1 MQETILI
8 SKGGIVV
15 AETQHKMVLST
26 TEPNNGINLVR
37 IRQGDVLTQKF
48 VVEVVENGKLKTFE
62 GLVPFFINTTKFG
75 ENQPVEQKVQE
86 YSPAQARLVY
96 TLSEPD
102 WQWGGENTAHFSFR
116 SLNGDGTWSEQFSTQ
131 DFTYRVISGISR
143 SQLRDSGYVWTFE
156 DLLRK
161 FKDYMDQGKNDW
173 EQWLEDN
180 REILENIDPGGTI
193 INILN
198 EAKGDYESLADRL
211 NQKYQVPVG
220 SSQIRETTRFF
231 DYDTMKY
238 VDLVPRNLNTVVN
251 SVNNS
256 KFNFS
261 FITDIHVDNHNLRID
276 GVGYKDAYYLRHW
289 RAIPQFQK
297 LGNKTD
303 VMIYGGDN
311 IDGGLGSLGNDTG
324 IIDEWSARHSM
335 LGTLKRFTNAAV
347 AGQEKP
353 VIICKGNHD
362 ACFEPAWRKRKGML
376 CNADFEEYWNGL
388 YGGVLFPDKNVAIY
402 RFDTCDFYEGGTGDK
417 YVDGYSN
424 ETPGVFSAKQ
434 INAFGEWLV
443 NVPRNYHV
451 VLVGHTPLR
460 LASANVRNINMISA
474 LVEGFKSGSPVTI
487 NWADLGQPNDGSFG
501 GSKTFTMNAKG
512 AGVVVGYFC
521 GHWHQHLEDMFGTV
535 KMIICDVGFSQTASQ
550 VDTPDELAF
559 YKIEVDTA
567 TRKVTSKGVGRAKDF
582 TYNY

>member
-1 MQETILI
+1 MA
-8 SKGGIVV
+8 KVNYK
-15 AETQHKMVLST
+15 AVLSL
-26 TEPNNGINLVR
+26 TEPNHQIFLRFRQDDTQTQTLSVEITANGRLFPFVGYTVEFVNITRSDSGQPIVERVDKVYPQEAR
-37 IRQGDVLTQKF
+37 IEFTLGARSLQWLGKNKAYFSFKDSTGNEVFSTNNF
-48 VVEVVENGKLKTFE
+48 EYEVVHGVHK
-62 GLVPFFINTTKFG
+62 
-75 ENQPVEQKVQE
+75 
-86 YSPAQARLVY
+86 
-96 TLSEPD
+96 EPI
-102 WQWGGENTAHFSFR
+102 
-116 SLNGDGTWSEQFSTQ
+116 L
-131 DFTYRVISGISR
+131 
-143 SQLRDSGYVWTFE
+143 DSGYLWKVEELIERITSYALENQLEWE
-156 DLLRK
+156 KLI
-161 FKDYMDQGKNDW
+161 ND
-173 EQWLEDN
+173 N
-180 REILENIDPGGTI
+180 KKILESIDPGGKI
-193 INILN
+193 LAILN
-198 EAKGDYESLADRL
+198 EAKGDYASLADRL
-211 NQKYQVPVG
+211 NQKFQVPVG

-231 DYDTMKY
+231 DYDAMQY
-238 VDLVPRNLNTVVN
+238 VDLVPRNLNAVID
-251 SVNNS
+251 SVDNS

-324 IIDEWSARHSM
+324 IIDEWGARHSM
-335 LGTLKRFTNAAV
+335 LGTLRRFTNAAV
-347 AGQEKP
+347 AGQGKP

-362 ACFEPAWRKRKGML
+362 ACFEPTWRKRKGML

-388 YGGVLFPDKNVAIY
+388 YGGTLFPDKNVAIY

-443 NVPRNYHV
+443 NVPRNYHI

-460 LASANVRNINMISA
+460 LTSANVRNINMISA

-501 GSKTFTMNAKG
+501 GSKTFAMNTKG

-535 KMIICDVGFSQTASQ
+535 KMILCDVGFSQTASQ

-567 TRKVTSKGVGRAKDF
+567 TRKVTSKGVGRAKNF

>member
-1 MQETILI
+1 MA
-8 SKGGIVV
+8 KVKYR
-15 AETQHKMVLST
+15 AVLSL
-26 TEPNNGINLVR
+26 TEPNHQIFLRFRQDDTQTQTLSVEITADGRLFPFVGYTVEFVNVTRSDSGQPIVEHVDKVYPQEAR
-37 IRQGDVLTQKF
+37 IEFTLGTRSLQWLGKNKAYFSFKDSTGNEVFSTNNF
-48 VVEVVENGKLKTFE
+48 EYEVVHGVHK
-62 GLVPFFINTTKFG
+62 
-75 ENQPVEQKVQE
+75 
-86 YSPAQARLVY
+86 
-96 TLSEPD
+96 EPI
-102 WQWGGENTAHFSFR
+102 
-116 SLNGDGTWSEQFSTQ
+116 L
-131 DFTYRVISGISR
+131 
-143 SQLRDSGYVWTFE
+143 DSGYLWKVEELIERLTSYALENQLEWE
-156 DLLRK
+156 KLI
-161 FKDYMDQGKNDW
+161 ND
-173 EQWLEDN
+173 N
-180 REILENIDPGGTI
+180 KKILESIDPGGKI
-193 INILN
+193 LAILN
-198 EAKGDYESLADRL
+198 EAKGDYASLADRL
-211 NQKYQVPVG
+211 NQKFQVPVG

-238 VDLVPRNLNTVVN
+238 VDLVPRNLNTVIN
-251 SVNNS
+251 SVDNG

-311 IDGGLGSLGNDTG
+311 IDGGNGSLDGAIG

-362 ACFEPAWRKRKGML
+362 ACFDPAWRKRKGML

-417 YVDGYSN
+417 YTDGYD
-424 ETPGVFSAKQ
+424 EKTPGAFSAKQ
-434 INAFGEWLV
+434 INDFGEWLA

-451 VLVGHTPLR
+451 VLVGHTPLG
-460 LASANVRNINMISA
+460 LSKFPVRNENMIST
-474 LVEGFKSGSPVTI
+474 LIEGFKSGSPVTI
-487 NWADLGQPNDGSFG
+487 DWSKLGQPNDGSFG
-501 GSKTFTMNAKG
+501 GSKTFAMNTKG

-521 GHWHQHLEDMFGTV
+521 GHWHEQVEGAFGTV
-535 KMIICDVGFSQTASQ
+535 KMILCDVGFSQTANQ

-567 TRKVTSKGVGRAKDF
+567 TRKVTSKGVGHARDF
-582 TYNY
+582 AYNY

>member
-1 MQETILI
+1 
-8 SKGGIVV
+8 
-15 AETQHKMVLST
+15 
-26 TEPNNGINLVR
+26 
-37 IRQGDVLTQKF
+37 
-48 VVEVVENGKLKTFE
+48 
-62 GLVPFFINTTKFG
+62 
-75 ENQPVEQKVQE
+75 
-86 YSPAQARLVY
+86 
-96 TLSEPD
+96 
-102 WQWGGENTAHFSFR
+102 
-116 SLNGDGTWSEQFSTQ
+116 
-131 DFTYRVISGISR
+131 
-143 SQLRDSGYVWTFE
+143 
-156 DLLRK
+156 
-161 FKDYMDQGKNDW
+161 MDQGKNDW

-211 NQKYQVPVG
+211 NKKYQVPVG

-311 IDGGLGSLGNDTG
+311 IDGGLGSLGNDIG

-347 AGQEKP
+347 TGQEKP

-388 YGGVLFPDKNVAIY
+388 YGGTLFPDKNVAIY

-417 YVDGYSN
+417 YVDGYSDT
-424 ETPGVFSAKQ
+424 TPGAFSAKQ
-434 INAFGEWLV
+434 INDFGEWLV
-443 NVPRNYHV
+443 NVPRNYHI
-451 VLVGHTPLR
+451 VLVGHTPLT
-460 LASANVRNINMISA
+460 LSKFPVRNENMIST
-474 LVEGFKSGSPVTI
+474 LIEGFKSGSPVTI
-487 NWADLGQPNDGSFG
+487 DWSKLGQPNDGSFG
-501 GSKTFTMNAKG
+501 GSKTFAMNTKG

-521 GHWHQHLEDMFGTV
+521 GHWHEQVEGTFGTV
-535 KMIICDVGFSQTASQ
+535 KMILCDVGFSQKAS
-550 VDTPDELAF
+550 EL
-559 YKIEVDTA
+559 
-567 TRKVTSKGVGRAKDF
+567 
-582 TYNY
+582 

>member
-1 MQETILI
+1 MARINYR
-8 SKGGIVV
+8 
-15 AETQHKMVLST
+15 AVLSL
-26 TEPNNGINLVR
+26 TEPNHQIFLR
-37 IRQGDVLTQKF
+37 FRQDDTQTQTLS
-48 VVEVVENGKLKTFE
+48 VEITANGKLF
-62 GLVPFFINTTKFG
+62 PFTGYTVEFVNITRSDSG
-75 ENQPVEQKVQE
+75 QPIVERVDKVYPQE
-86 YSPAQARLVY
+86 ARIEF
-96 TLSEPD
+96 TLGARSL
-102 WQWGGENTAHFSFR
+102 QWLGKNKAYFSFKD
-116 SLNGDGTWSEQFSTQ
+116 STGNEVFSTNN
-131 DFTYRVISGISR
+131 FEYEVVHGVHKEPI
-143 SQLRDSGYVWTFE
+143 LDSGYLWKVEELIERITSYALENQLEWE
-156 DLLRK
+156 KLI
-161 FKDYMDQGKNDW
+161 ND
-173 EQWLEDN
+173 N
-180 REILENIDPGGTI
+180 KKILESIDPGGKI
-193 INILN
+193 LAILN
-198 EAKGDYESLADRL
+198 EAKGDYASLADRL
-211 NQKYQVPVG
+211 NQNFQVPVG

-231 DYDTMKY
+231 DYDTMQY
-238 VDLVPRNLNTVVN
+238 VDLVPRNLNAVID
-251 SVNNS
+251 SVDNS

-311 IDGGLGSLGNDTG
+311 IDGGNGSLDGAIG

-417 YVDGYSN
+417 YVDGYST
-424 ETPGVFSAKQ
+424 EAPGVFSAKQ

-451 VLVGHTPLR
+451 VLVGHTPLG
-460 LASANVRNINMISA
+460 LSKFPVRNENMIST
-474 LVEGFKSGSPVTI
+474 LIEGFKSGSPVTI

-501 GSKTFTMNAKG
+501 GSKTFAMNTKG

-535 KMIICDVGFSQTASQ
+535 KMILCDVGFSQTASQ

-582 TYNY
+582 AYNY

>member
-1 MQETILI
+1 
-8 SKGGIVV
+8 
-15 AETQHKMVLST
+15 
-26 TEPNNGINLVR
+26 
-37 IRQGDVLTQKF
+37 
-48 VVEVVENGKLKTFE
+48 
-62 GLVPFFINTTKFG
+62 
-75 ENQPVEQKVQE
+75 
-86 YSPAQARLVY
+86 
-96 TLSEPD
+96 
-102 WQWGGENTAHFSFR
+102 
-116 SLNGDGTWSEQFSTQ
+116 
-131 DFTYRVISGISR
+131 
-143 SQLRDSGYVWTFE
+143 FE

-161 FKDYMDQGKNDW
+161 FKNYMDQGKNDW

-311 IDGGLGSLGNDTG
+311 IDGGNGSLDGAIG

-362 ACFEPAWRKRKGML
+362 ACFEAAWRKRKGML

-417 YVDGYSN
+417 YTDGYSD
-424 ETPGVFSAKQ
+424 TAPGAFSAKQ

-451 VLVGHTPLR
+451 VLVGHTPLGLSR
-460 LASANVRNINMISA
+460 FPVRNENMIST
-474 LVEGFKSGSPVTI
+474 LIEGFKSGSPVTI
-487 NWADLGQPNDGSFG
+487 DWSKLGQPNDGSFG
-501 GSKTFTMNAKG
+501 GSKTFAMNTKG
-512 AGVVVGYFC
+512 IGVVVGYFC
-521 GHWHQHLEDMFGTV
+521 GHWHEQVEGTFGTV
-535 KMIICDVGFSQTASQ
+535 KMILCDVGFSQTAKQ

-567 TRKVTSKGVGRAKDF
+567 TRKVTSKGVGRARDF

>member
-1 MQETILI
+1 MA
-8 SKGGIVV
+8 KVNYK
-15 AETQHKMVLST
+15 AVLSL
-26 TEPNNGINLVR
+26 TEPNHQIFLRFRQDDTQTQTLSVEITANGRLFPFVGYTVEFVNITRSDSGQPIVERVDKVYPQEAR
-37 IRQGDVLTQKF
+37 IEFTLGTRSLQWLGKNKAYFSFKDSTGNEVFSTNNF
-48 VVEVVENGKLKTFE
+48 EYEVVHGVHK
-62 GLVPFFINTTKFG
+62 
-75 ENQPVEQKVQE
+75 
-86 YSPAQARLVY
+86 
-96 TLSEPD
+96 EPI
-102 WQWGGENTAHFSFR
+102 
-116 SLNGDGTWSEQFSTQ
+116 L
-131 DFTYRVISGISR
+131 
-143 SQLRDSGYVWTFE
+143 DSGYLWKVEELIERITSYALENQLEWE
-156 DLLRK
+156 KLI
-161 FKDYMDQGKNDW
+161 ND
-173 EQWLEDN
+173 N
-180 REILENIDPGGTI
+180 KKILESIDPGGKI
-193 INILN
+193 LAILN
-198 EAKGDYESLADRL
+198 EAKGDYVSLADRL
-211 NQKYQVPVG
+211 NQKFHVPVG

-231 DYDTMKY
+231 DYDAMQY
-238 VDLVPRNLNTVVN
+238 VDLVPRNLNAVID
-251 SVNNS
+251 SVDNS

-347 AGQEKP
+347 TGQEKP

-362 ACFEPAWRKRKGML
+362 ACFGPAWRKRKGML
-376 CNADFEEYWNGL
+376 CNADFEEYWSGL
-388 YGGVLFPDKNVAIY
+388 YGGTLFPDKNVAIY

-417 YVDGYSN
+417 YVDGYSDT
-424 ETPGVFSAKQ
+424 TPGVFSAKQ

-443 NVPRNYHV
+443 NVPRNYHI
-451 VLVGHTPLR
+451 VLVGHIPLR
-460 LASANVRNINMISA
+460 LTSANVRNINMISA

-501 GSKTFTMNAKG
+501 GSKTFAMNTKG

-521 GHWHQHLEDMFGTV
+521 GHWHQHLEGMFGTV
-535 KMIICDVGFSQTASQ
+535 KMILCDVGFSQTASQ

>member
-1 MQETILI
+1 MA
-8 SKGGIVV
+8 KVKYK
-15 AETQHKMVLST
+15 AVLSL
-26 TEPNNGINLVR
+26 TEPNHQIFLR
-37 IRQGDVLTQKF
+37 FRQDDTQTQTLS
-48 VVEVVENGKLKTFE
+48 VEITANGKLF
-62 GLVPFFINTTKFG
+62 PFAGYTVEFVNITRSDSG
-75 ENQPVEQKVQE
+75 QPIVEHVDKVYPQE
-86 YSPAQARLVY
+86 ARIEF
-96 TLSEPD
+96 TLGARSL
-102 WQWGGENTAHFSFR
+102 QWLGKNKAYFSFKD
-116 SLNGDGTWSEQFSTQ
+116 STGNEVFSTN
-131 DFTYRVISGISR
+131 DFEYEVVHGVHKGPI
-143 SQLRDSGYVWTFE
+143 LDSGYLWEVEELIERLTSYA
-156 DLLRK
+156 L
-161 FKDYMDQGKNDW
+161 KNQLEW
-173 EQWLEDN
+173 EKLINDN
-180 REILENIDPGGTI
+180 KEILKSIDPGGKILAT
-193 INILN
+193 LN
-198 EAKGDYESLADRL
+198 EAKGDYASLSDRL
-211 NQKYQVPVG
+211 NQKFQVPVG

-238 VDLVPRNLNTVVN
+238 VDLVPRNLNTVID
-251 SVNNS
+251 SVDDG

-276 GVGYKDAYYLRHW
+276 GVGYKNASYLRHW

-324 IIDEWSARHSM
+324 IIDEWNARHSM

-362 ACFEPAWRKRKGML
+362 VCFEPAWRKRKGML

-388 YGGVLFPDKNVAIY
+388 YGGVLFPDKNAAIY

-417 YVDGYSN
+417 YADGYSD
-424 ETPGVFSAKQ
+424 TAPGAFSAKQ

-451 VLVGHTPLR
+451 VLVGHVPLG
-460 LASANVRNINMISA
+460 LSKFPVRNENMIST
-474 LVEGFKSGSPVTI
+474 LIEGFKSGSPVTI
-487 NWADLGQPNDGSFG
+487 DWSKLGQPNDGLFG
-501 GSKTFTMNAKG
+501 GLKTFAMNTKG

-521 GHWHQHLEDMFGTV
+521 GHWHEQVEGAFGTV
-535 KMIICDVGFSQTASQ
+535 KMILCDVGFTHTASQ

-567 TRKVTSKGVGRAKDF
+567 TRKVTSKGVGRARDF

>member
-1 MQETILI
+1 MARINYR
-8 SKGGIVV
+8 
-15 AETQHKMVLST
+15 AVLSL
-26 TEPNNGINLVR
+26 TEPNHQIFLR
-37 IRQGDVLTQKF
+37 FRQDDAQTQTLS
-48 VVEVVENGKLKTFE
+48 VEITANGKLFPFTDYAVEFVNITRSDSGQPIVE
-62 GLVPFFINTTKFG
+62 SVPNVY
-75 ENQPVEQKVQE
+75 PQE
-86 YSPAQARLVY
+86 ARIEF
-96 TLSEPD
+96 TLGARSL
-102 WQWGGENTAHFSFR
+102 QWLGKNKAYFSFKD
-116 SLNGDGTWSEQFSTQ
+116 STGNEVFSTNN
-131 DFTYRVISGISR
+131 FEYEVVHGVHKEPI
-143 SQLRDSGYVWTFE
+143 LDSGYLWKVEELIERLTSYALENQLEWE
-156 DLLRK
+156 KLI
-161 FKDYMDQGKNDW
+161 ND
-173 EQWLEDN
+173 N
-180 REILENIDPGGTI
+180 KEILESIDPGGKI
-193 INILN
+193 LAILN
-198 EAKGDYESLADRL
+198 EAKGDYASLADRL
-211 NQKYQVPVG
+211 NQKFQVPVG

-238 VDLVPRNLNTVVN
+238 VDLVPRNLNSVIN
-251 SVNNS
+251 SVDNS

-311 IDGGLGSLGNDTG
+311 IDGGLGSLGSDIG

-347 AGQEKP
+347 AGQDKP

-362 ACFEPAWRKRKGML
+362 ACFDPAWRKRKGML

-388 YGGVLFPDKNVAIY
+388 NGGVLFPDKNVAIY
-402 RFDTCDFYEGGTGDK
+402 RFDTCDYYEGGTGDK
-417 YVDGYSN
+417 YADGYSD
-424 ETPGVFSAKQ
+424 ETPGAFSAKQ

-487 NWADLGQPNDGSFG
+487 NWGDLGQPNDGLFG
-501 GSKTFTMNAKG
+501 GTKTFAMNTKG

-521 GHWHQHLEDMFGTV
+521 GHWHQHREDMFGTV
-535 KMIICDVGFSQTASQ
+535 KMILCDAGFSQTASQ

-567 TRKVTSKGVGRAKDF
+567 TRKVTGKGVGRAKDF

>member
-1 MQETILI
+1 MA
-8 SKGGIVV
+8 KVNYK
-15 AETQHKMVLST
+15 AVLSL
-26 TEPNNGINLVR
+26 TEPNHQIFLRFRQDDTQTQTLSVEITANGRLFPFVGYTVEFVNITRSDSGQPIVERVDKVYPQEAR
-37 IRQGDVLTQKF
+37 IEFTLGARSLQWLGKNKAYFSFKDSTGNEVFSTNNF
-48 VVEVVENGKLKTFE
+48 EYEVVHGVHKE
-62 GLVPFFINTTKFG
+62 
-75 ENQPVEQKVQE
+75 PV
-86 YSPAQARLVY
+86 L
-96 TLSEPD
+96 
-102 WQWGGENTAHFSFR
+102 
-116 SLNGDGTWSEQFSTQ
+116 
-131 DFTYRVISGISR
+131 
-143 SQLRDSGYVWTFE
+143 DSGYLWKVEELIERITSYALENQLEWE
-156 DLLRK
+156 KLI
-161 FKDYMDQGKNDW
+161 ND
-173 EQWLEDN
+173 N
-180 REILENIDPGGTI
+180 KKILESIDPGGKI
-193 INILN
+193 LAILN
-198 EAKGDYESLADRL
+198 EAKGDYASLADRL
-211 NQKYQVPVG
+211 NQKFQVPVG

-231 DYDTMKY
+231 DYDAMQY
-238 VDLVPRNLNTVVN
+238 VDLVPRNLNAVID
-251 SVNNS
+251 SVDNS

-335 LGTLKRFTNAAV
+335 LSTLKRFTNAAV

-388 YGGVLFPDKNVAIY
+388 YGGMLFPDKNVAIY

-443 NVPRNYHV
+443 NVPRNYHI
-451 VLVGHTPLR
+451 VLVGHIPLR
-460 LASANVRNINMISA
+460 LTSANVRNINMISA

-487 NWADLGQPNDGSFG
+487 NWADLGRPNDGSFG
-501 GSKTFTMNAKG
+501 GSKTFAMNTKG
-512 AGVVVGYFC
+512 AGIVVGYFC

-535 KMIICDVGFSQTASQ
+535 KMILCDVGFSQTASQ

-567 TRKVTSKGVGRAKDF
+567 TRKVTSKGVGRAKNF

>member
-1 MQETILI
+1 MARINYR
-8 SKGGIVV
+8 
-15 AETQHKMVLST
+15 AVLSL
-26 TEPNNGINLVR
+26 TEPNHQIFLR
-37 IRQGDVLTQKF
+37 FRQDDTQTQTLSA
-48 VVEVVENGKLKTFE
+48 EITANGKLF
-62 GLVPFFINTTKFG
+62 PFTGYTVEFVNITRSDSG
-75 ENQPVEQKVQE
+75 QPIVEHVDKVYPQE
-86 YSPAQARLVY
+86 ARIEF
-96 TLSEPD
+96 TLGTRSL
-102 WQWGGENTAHFSFR
+102 QWLGKNKAYFSFKD
-116 SLNGDGTWSEQFSTQ
+116 STGNEVFSTNN
-131 DFTYRVISGISR
+131 FEYEVVHGVHKEPI
-143 SQLRDSGYVWTFE
+143 LDSGYLWKVEELIERLTSYALENQLEWE
-156 DLLRK
+156 KLI
-161 FKDYMDQGKNDW
+161 ND
-173 EQWLEDN
+173 N
-180 REILENIDPGGTI
+180 KKILESIDPGGKI
-193 INILN
+193 LAILN
-198 EAKGDYESLADRL
+198 EAKGDYASLADRL
-211 NQKYQVPVG
+211 NQKFQVPVG

-238 VDLVPRNLNTVVN
+238 VDLVPRNLNTVID
-251 SVNNS
+251 SVDNG

-303 VMIYGGDN
+303 VMVYGGDN
-311 IDGGLGSLGNDTG
+311 IDGGNGSLDGAIG

-362 ACFEPAWRKRKGML
+362 ACFEAAWRKRKGML

-388 YGGVLFPDKNVAIY
+388 YSGVLFPDKNVAIY

-417 YVDGYSN
+417 YTDGYSD
-424 ETPGVFSAKQ
+424 TAPGAFSAKQ
-434 INAFGEWLV
+434 IDAFGEWLV

-451 VLVGHTPLR
+451 VLVGHTPLG
-460 LASANVRNINMISA
+460 LSKFPVRNENMIST
-474 LVEGFKSGSPVTI
+474 LIEGFKSGSPVTI
-487 NWADLGQPNDGSFG
+487 DWSKLGQPNDGSFG
-501 GSKTFTMNAKG
+501 GSKTFAMNTKG

-521 GHWHQHLEDMFGTV
+521 GHWHEQVEGAFGTV
-535 KMIICDVGFSQTASQ
+535 KMILCDVGFSQTANQ

-567 TRKVTSKGVGRAKDF
+567 TRKVTSKGVGRARDF
-582 TYNY
+582 AYNY

>member
-1 MQETILI
+1 MARINYR
-8 SKGGIVV
+8 
-15 AETQHKMVLST
+15 AVLSL
-26 TEPNNGINLVR
+26 TEPNHQIFLR
-37 IRQGDVLTQKF
+37 FRQDDTQTQTLS
-48 VVEVVENGKLKTFE
+48 VEITANGKLF
-62 GLVPFFINTTKFG
+62 PFTGYTVEFVNITRSDSG
-75 ENQPVEQKVQE
+75 QPIVEHVDKVYPQE
-86 YSPAQARLVY
+86 ARIEF
-96 TLSEPD
+96 TLGARSL
-102 WQWGGENTAHFSFR
+102 QWLGKNKAYFSFKD
-116 SLNGDGTWSEQFSTQ
+116 STGNEVFSTNN
-131 DFTYRVISGISR
+131 FEYEVVHGVHKEPI
-143 SQLRDSGYVWTFE
+143 LDSGYLWKVEELIERLTSYALENQLEWE
-156 DLLRK
+156 KLI
-161 FKDYMDQGKNDW
+161 ND
-173 EQWLEDN
+173 N
-180 REILENIDPGGTI
+180 KKILESIDPGGKI
-193 INILN
+193 LAILN
-198 EAKGDYESLADRL
+198 EAKGDYASLADRL
-211 NQKYQVPVG
+211 NQKFQVPVG

-238 VDLVPRNLNTVVN
+238 VDLVPRNLNTVIN
-251 SVNNS
+251 SVDNG

-303 VMIYGGDN
+303 VMVYGGDN
-311 IDGGLGSLGNDTG
+311 IDGGNGSLDGAIG

-362 ACFEPAWRKRKGML
+362 ACFEAAWRKRKGML

-417 YVDGYSN
+417 YTDGYSD
-424 ETPGVFSAKQ
+424 TAPGAFSAKQ

-451 VLVGHTPLR
+451 VLVGHTPLGLSR
-460 LASANVRNINMISA
+460 FPVRNENMIST
-474 LVEGFKSGSPVTI
+474 LIEGFKSGSPVTI
-487 NWADLGQPNDGSFG
+487 DWSKLGQPNDGSFG
-501 GSKTFTMNAKG
+501 GSKTFAMNTKG

-521 GHWHQHLEDMFGTV
+521 GHWHEQVEGTFGTV
-535 KMIICDVGFSQTASQ
+535 KMILCDVGFSQTANQ

-567 TRKVTSKGVGRAKDF
+567 TRKVTSKGVGRARDF

>member
-1 MQETILI
+1 MARINYR
-8 SKGGIVV
+8 
-15 AETQHKMVLST
+15 AVLSL
-26 TEPNNGINLVR
+26 TEPNHQIFLRFRQDDTQTQTLSVEITANGRLFPFVGYTVEFVNITRSDSGQPIVERVDKVYPQEAR
-37 IRQGDVLTQKF
+37 IEFTLGARSLQWLGKNKAYFSFKDSTGNEVFSTNNF
-48 VVEVVENGKLKTFE
+48 EYEVVHGVHK
-62 GLVPFFINTTKFG
+62 
-75 ENQPVEQKVQE
+75 
-86 YSPAQARLVY
+86 
-96 TLSEPD
+96 EPI
-102 WQWGGENTAHFSFR
+102 
-116 SLNGDGTWSEQFSTQ
+116 L
-131 DFTYRVISGISR
+131 
-143 SQLRDSGYVWTFE
+143 DSGYLWKVEELIERLTSYALENQLEWE
-156 DLLRK
+156 KLI
-161 FKDYMDQGKNDW
+161 ND
-173 EQWLEDN
+173 N
-180 REILENIDPGGTI
+180 KKILESIDPGGKI
-193 INILN
+193 LAILN
-198 EAKGDYESLADRL
+198 EAKGDYASLADRL
-211 NQKYQVPVG
+211 NQKFQVPVG

-231 DYDTMKY
+231 DYDAMQY
-238 VDLVPRNLNTVVN
+238 VDLVPRNLNAVID
-251 SVNNS
+251 SVDNS

-347 AGQEKP
+347 TGQEKP

-362 ACFEPAWRKRKGML
+362 ACFDPAWRKRKGML

-388 YGGVLFPDKNVAIY
+388 YGGTLFPDKNVAIY

-417 YVDGYSN
+417 YVDGYSDT
-424 ETPGVFSAKQ
+424 TPGVFSAKQ

-443 NVPRNYHV
+443 NVPRNYHI
-451 VLVGHTPLR
+451 VLVGHIPLR
-460 LASANVRNINMISA
+460 LTSANVRNINMISA

-501 GSKTFTMNAKG
+501 GSKTFAMNTKG

-521 GHWHQHLEDMFGTV
+521 GHWHQHLEGMFGTV
-535 KMIICDVGFSQTASQ
+535 KMILCDVGFSQTASQ

>member
-1 MQETILI
+1 MA
-8 SKGGIVV
+8 KVNYK
-15 AETQHKMVLST
+15 AVLSL
-26 TEPNNGINLVR
+26 TEPNHQIFLRFRQDDTQTQTLSVEITANGRLFPFVGYTVEFVNITRSDSGQPIVERVDKVYPQEAR
-37 IRQGDVLTQKF
+37 IEFTLGARSLQWLGKNKAYFSFKDSTGNEVFSTNNF
-48 VVEVVENGKLKTFE
+48 EYEVVHGVHK
-62 GLVPFFINTTKFG
+62 
-75 ENQPVEQKVQE
+75 
-86 YSPAQARLVY
+86 
-96 TLSEPD
+96 EPI
-102 WQWGGENTAHFSFR
+102 
-116 SLNGDGTWSEQFSTQ
+116 L
-131 DFTYRVISGISR
+131 
-143 SQLRDSGYVWTFE
+143 DSGYLWQVDE
-156 DLLRK
+156 LIERIK
-161 FKDYMDQGKNDW
+161 AYMVESQADW
-173 EQWLEDN
+173 EKFIKDNKEFLESF
-180 REILENIDPGGTI
+180 DPGGKILTEI
-193 INILN
+193 I
-198 EAKGDYESLADRL
+198 EARGGYNTLAERL
-211 NQKYQVPVG
+211 NRKFQVPVG

-231 DYDTMKY
+231 DYDAMQY
-238 VDLVPRNLNTVVN
+238 VDLAPRNLNAVIN
-251 SVNNS
+251 SVDNS

-311 IDGGLGSLGNDTG
+311 IDGGLGSLGSDTG

-417 YVDGYSN
+417 YVDGYGT
-424 ETPGVFSAKQ
+424 EAPGVFSAKQ

-451 VLVGHTPLR
+451 VLVGHTPLG
-460 LASANVRNINMISA
+460 LSKFPVRNENMIST
-474 LVEGFKSGSPVTI
+474 LIEGFKSGSPVTI
-487 NWADLGQPNDGSFG
+487 DWSKLGQPNDGSFG
-501 GSKTFTMNAKG
+501 GSKTFTMNTKG

-521 GHWHQHLEDMFGTV
+521 GHWHEQVEGMFGTV
-535 KMIICDVGFSQTASQ
+535 KMILCDVGFSQTASQ

-567 TRKVTSKGVGRAKDF
+567 TRKVTSKGVGRAKNF